1 MERLIDA
8 GLGPIMEQTPAYTPV
23 KAVQLMLKS
32 HCTRWEKNVV
42 SISCFKVAALLH
54 S

>member
-1 MERLIDA
+1 MLAWDPLWNKRL
-8 GLGPIMEQTPAYTPV
+8 LTPV
-23 KAVQLMLKS
+23 LRAVQLMLKS